1 MKPLISIIIV
11 SWNVKDLL
19 RLCLRSIFLYYNLDT
34 VEVIVVDNASSDGSV
49 SMVEQEFPHV
59 RVLAQEINT
68 GFASANNIGARVATG
83 EYLLL
88 LNPDTEF
95 FDDSVLSVVSLFDHN
110 PRIAMVGPRLLN
122 ADKTVQPS
130 VRRFP
135 RVSDQL
141 AIALKLHHIFPSMRC
156 LDRYFSRDMD
166 YQKQQDVEQIMGA
179 CMCIKRPVWEEMH
192 GFDAGYFIWF
202 EEVDLCRRIVSAGY
216 RIIYSPVC
224 SIIHHGGQSFQ
235 QVLGYKKQQWFLA
248 SQSRYMKKFF
258 PWGAVCIHAV
268 LSPLSLIEAWVVQY
282 AKKRS

>member
-95 FDDSVLSVVSLFDHN
+95 FYYIV
-110 PRIAMVGPRLLN
+110 
-122 ADKTVQPS
+122 
-130 VRRFP
+130 
-135 RVSDQL
+135 
-141 AIALKLHHIFPSMRC
+141 
-156 LDRYFSRDMD
+156 FS
-166 YQKQQDVEQIMGA
+166 
-179 CMCIKRPVWEEMH
+179 
-192 GFDAGYFIWF
+192 
-202 EEVDLCRRIVSAGY
+202 
-216 RIIYSPVC
+216 
-224 SIIHHGGQSFQ
+224 
-235 QVLGYKKQQWFLA
+235 
-248 SQSRYMKKFF
+248 FF
-258 PWGAVCIHAV
+258 FFFFF
-268 LSPLSLIEAWVVQY
+268 
-282 AKKRS
+282 